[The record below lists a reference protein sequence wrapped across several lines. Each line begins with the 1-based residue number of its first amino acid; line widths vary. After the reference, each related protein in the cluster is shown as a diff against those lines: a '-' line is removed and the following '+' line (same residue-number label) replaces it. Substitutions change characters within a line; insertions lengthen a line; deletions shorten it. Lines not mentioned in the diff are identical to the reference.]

1 MQLRWAAA
9 SHTGRV
15 RSSNQ
20 DAVAAD
26 GRSFVVADGMGGHV
40 GGEVASSIAIRAI
53 ADAVAAGA
61 SAVDAL
67 RAANVA
73 IFERSQDEPELA
85 GMGTTATLAI
95 VDPDGR
101 CDLANVGDSRA
112 YLLRAGELRQ
122 ITNDHTFVQELV
134 DAGTITSQ
142 QAQHHQ
148 ARHVLTKVLGVVEG
162 VEPDHFELTLG
173 PGDTLLL
180 CSDGLVNEV
189 TETEIAHLLS
199 NDDPEHAVSALVEA
213 ALEHGGSDNV
223 SVIVVSAHED
233 GVPAGASSALG
244 ATSELSHA
252 RPADTASTSVVSEAS
267 RAASGRTR
275 RSSSAPKDPSLA
287 TKLPRPLPSQ
297 MTERPTWI
305 RSALRLAALI
315 VALGAVAAVVVGVVA
330 LYNDHSYIVTIVA
343 GHVVIER
350 GRIGGILWFHPRVVE
365 TTSLQQRALTP
376 ALRLQ
381 LGHGVQEGSLAAART
396 LVANLTREA
405 AQQHASLAAF
415 GVVEVLHA

>member
-1 MQLRWAAA
+1 MQLRWAVA

-26 GRSFVVADGMGGHV
+26 GRTFVVADGMGGHV
-40 GGEVASSIAIRAI
+40 GGEVASSIAVQAI
-53 ADAVAAGA
+53 TDAVAAGA
-61 SAVDAL
+61 GAVDAL

-95 VDPDGR
+95 VEPDGR

-112 YLLRAGELRQ
+112 YLLRRGELRQ
-122 ITNDHTFVQELV
+122 LTNDHTFVQELV

-162 VEPDHFELTLG
+162 VEPDHFELTIG

-189 TETEIAHLLS
+189 AETEIARLLS
-199 NDDPEHAVSALVEA
+199 GDDPERAVSSLVNA

-223 SVIVVSAHED
+223 SVIVVSAGED
-233 GVPAGASSALG
+233 AGPPSASSATDV
-244 ATSELSHA
+244 ASELA
-252 RPADTASTSVVSEAS
+252 TAS
-267 RAASGRTR
+267 RAPAAARG
-275 RSSSAPKDPSLA
+275 SSAAERRATASDRPSPTLKDSSLA

-297 MTERPTWI
+297 MTERPTWM

-343 GHVVIER
+343 RHVVIEQ
-350 GRIGGILWFHPRVVE
+350 GRIGGILWFHPRVIE
-365 TTSLQQRALTP
+365 TTSLRQQSLTP

-381 LGHGVQEGSLAAART
+381 LGHGVQEGSLPAART
-396 LVANLTREA
+396 LVANLAREA

-415 GVVEVLHA
+415 RTIEVRHA